1 MSEHKATIAWSR
13 ESPDFVYKSYNRS
26 HAWRF
31 EGGEEVRASAAPE
44 YLGERARVNPEEA
57 FVASLSSCHMLTFLA
72 LAARRKLVVD
82 RYADSA
88 VGYLEKNAEGRLAV
102 TRVELRPDVVFGPAA
117 PPDEVVAALHHEAH
131 EQCFIANSVRT
142 QVTVL
147 PSRPSL
153 GSASG
158 QED

>member
-1 MSEHKATIAWSR
+1 MSEHQATIAWTR
-13 ESPDFVYKSYNRS
+13 ESSDFAYKTYNRS

-44 YLGERARVNPEEA
+44 YLGDRTRVNPEEA
-57 FVASLSSCHMLTFLA
+57 LVASLSSCHMLTFLA

-82 RYADSA
+82 RYTDSA
-88 VGYLEKNAEGRLAV
+88 VGYLEKNAEGRLAI
-102 TRVELRPDVVFGPAA
+102 TRVELRPDVVFAPAA
-117 PPDEVVAALHHEAH
+117 PSDEVLAALHHEAH

-147 PSRPSL
+147 PPRPSP
-153 GSASG
+153 GSAS
-158 QED
+158 

>member
-1 MSEHKATIAWSR
+1 MSEHQATIAWTR
-13 ESPDFVYKSYNRS
+13 ESSDFGYKSYNRS

-44 YLGERARVNPEEA
+44 YLGDRTRVNPEEA
-57 FVASLSSCHMLTFLA
+57 LVASLSSCHMLTFLA

-82 RYADSA
+82 RYTDSA
-88 VGYLEKNAEGRLAV
+88 VGYLEKNAEGRLAI
-102 TRVELRPDVVFGPAA
+102 TRVELRPDVVFAPAA
-117 PPDEVVAALHHEAH
+117 PSDEVLAALHHEAH

-147 PSRPSL
+147 PPRPSP
-153 GSASG
+153 GSSS
-158 QED
+158 

>member
-1 MSEHKATIAWSR
+1 MSEHRATIEWAR
-13 ESPDFVYKSYNRS
+13 ESADFGYRSYNRS

-72 LAARRKLVVD
+72 LAARRRLVVD
-82 RYADSA
+82 RYTDCA
-88 VGYLEKNAEGRLAV
+88 VGYLEKNAEGRLAI
-102 TRVELRPDVVFGPAA
+102 TRVELRPDVLFAPAA
-117 PPDEVVAALHHEAH
+117 PSDEVVAALHHEAH

-142 QVTVL
+142 HVTVRPPL
-147 PSRPSL
+147 PPS
-153 GSASG
+153 GSAS
-158 QED
+158 